1 MIRNL
6 IAAACIAL
14 SAAAGFDAAAAETKR
29 QRERLV
35 QEISNYA
42 QALGER
48 PRQDVL
54 AAMGAV
60 ERHHFVPY
68 YQRPYAYENR
78 PLPIGNKQTIS
89 QPTVVA
95 MMTHLLQPEAGDRVL
110 EVGTGSGYQAAVLA
124 RLVDHVW
131 SVEIVEELAR
141 RSAETLA
148 ELDYDNVTV
157 RHSDGYAGWPEQAPF
172 DGIIVTAGA
181 EEVPPPLIEQLAPGG
196 RLVMPVGPVGGVQEL
211 LVFEK
216 DANGEL
222 SRRRSIP
229 VRFVPLTREV
239 R

>member
-6 IAAACIAL
+6 IAAACITL
-14 SAAAGFDAAAAETKR
+14 LPAAGFMAAAAETERGEER

-35 QEISNYA
+35 QEISDYA
-42 QALGER
+42 QALGEG
-48 PRQDVL
+48 PRDDVL

-60 ERHHFVPY
+60 ERQQFVPD

-95 MMTHLLQPEAGDRVL
+95 MMTHLLRPQVGDKVL

-148 ELDYDNVTV
+148 DLGYDNVTV
-157 RHSDGYAGWPEQAPF
+157 RHGDGYAGWPEQAPF

-181 EEVPPPLIEQLAPGG
+181 EEVPCLLYTSPSPRDRQKS
-196 RLVMPVGPVGGVQEL
+196 RMPSS
-211 LVFEK
+211 
-216 DANGEL
+216 A
-222 SRRRSIP
+222 
-229 VRFVPLTREV
+229 
-239 R
+239 